1 MSEASCKTNHLV
13 LTHSRHSISLGAVQ
27 QLAQIRWFPSVP
39 ELTPSFDKQIKEL
52 KKQFT
57 AQMVVAI

>member
-1 MSEASCKTNHLV
+1 
-13 LTHSRHSISLGAVQ
+13 VQ